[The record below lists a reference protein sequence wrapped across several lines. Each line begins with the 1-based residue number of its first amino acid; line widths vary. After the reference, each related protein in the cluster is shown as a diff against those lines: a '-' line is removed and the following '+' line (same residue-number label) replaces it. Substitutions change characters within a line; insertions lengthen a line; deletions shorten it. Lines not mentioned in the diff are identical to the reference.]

1 MDILLPILLQIFLIA
16 LNAVFACAEIAILSV
31 SDVKLVKL
39 VQEGNRRAKRV
50 VKFKEKPA
58 KFLSTIQ
65 VAITLSGFLGSAFA
79 ASNFADPIVSLL
91 EGAGVKFDGLY
102 TLVVVFIT
110 VLLSFITIVFGELVP
125 KRVAMK
131 NAEKMGLSMSGL
143 LMFISKLFA
152 PIVWLLTA
160 ATNGVLRMLRID
172 PHEEEE
178 KVSEEEIVMMVDVGS
193 NAGVIDDT
201 EKEMIKKV
209 FEFDD
214 MTAGEFATHR
224 TDMVIL
230 WLEDDNAKWEAII
243 HETRHSIYPV
253 CGESADDLV
262 GMLNA
267 KDFFRL
273 AGASREEIMANCV
286 KPAYYVPQNV
296 KADVLFR
303 QMKKTRNRFAVV
315 LDEYGGVFGIVTM
328 NDIIEQIVGGFDEE
342 SIQEEEEEIVLLE
355 ENKWRIKGSAYL
367 DDVCEKLDITLE
379 EEELEAESYD
389 TFGGLVFGHYGMIP
403 SDGSTFSIDIGEMMH
418 VEVKTIVDHRIE
430 EAIVTVTRP
439 EPLEEDEDDKEE
451 SF

>member
-1 MDILLPILLQIFLIA
+1 MDIFLSIVLQIVLVF

-31 SDVKLVKL
+31 SDVKLVKM
-39 VQEGNRRAKRV
+39 VQEGDKRAKRV
-50 VKFKEKPA
+50 AKFKDKPS

-79 ASNFADPIVSLL
+79 ASNFADPIVKFLNEVGVAFTGL
-91 EGAGVKFDGLY
+91 ETIIVIAI
-102 TLVVVFIT
+102 TL
-110 VLLSFITIVFGELVP
+110 LLSFITIVFGELVP

-152 PIVWLLTA
+152 PIVWLLTVS
-160 ATNGVLRMLRID
+160 TNGVLRMMRID
-172 PHEEEE
+172 PHDEEES
-178 KVSEEEIVMMVDVGS
+178 VSEEEIVMMAEVSS

-230 WLEDDNAKWEAII
+230 WLEDDNEKWKEII

-273 AGASREEIMANCV
+273 YGASREEIMEHCV
-286 KPAYYVPQNV
+286 KPAYYVPETV

-342 SIQEEEEEIVLLE
+342 SIQEEEEEIVQLE

-367 DDVCEKLDITLE
+367 SVVCEKLDVVF
-379 EEELEAESYD
+379 EAEDLVAEEYD

-403 SDGSTFSIDIGEMMH
+403 SDGSTFSIDIGSTVH
-418 VEVKTIVDHRIE
+418 VEVRSIVDHRIE
-430 EAIVTVTRP
+430 EAIVTVTR
-439 EPLEEDEDDKEE
+439 
-451 SF
+451 